1 MTIASTTSGV
11 TDGSTTNDS
20 SIALTFTSSE
30 ATTNFVVGDITV
42 SGGTLSSFSATSS
55 TVYTATFTPSASGAT
70 TIDVAGGA
78 FTDAA
83 GNNNTAATQFN

>member
-20 SIALTFTSSE
+20 SIVLTFTSSE

-42 SGGTLSSFSATSS
+42 SGGTLGSFSGSGT
-55 TVYTATFTPSASGAT
+55 TYTATFTPSESGAT
-70 TIDVAGGA
+70 
-78 FTDAA
+78 
-83 GNNNTAATQFN
+83 Q